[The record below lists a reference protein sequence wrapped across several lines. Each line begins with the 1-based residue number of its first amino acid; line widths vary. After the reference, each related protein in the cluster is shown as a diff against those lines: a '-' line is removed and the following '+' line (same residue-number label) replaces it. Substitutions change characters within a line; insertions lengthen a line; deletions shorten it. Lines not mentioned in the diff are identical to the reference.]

1 MRYSKDPLARAIF
14 RRVVFLGA
22 LIMLVWMPYHILY
35 TNEKL
40 AKEAASAYR
49 IKDIA
54 DSKDALMQVVIEA
67 RESTQIPTVLSVVTI
82 VLLLLAAASISKPVG
97 TLQSFLREI
106 MHDLRGPVASFKH
119 NVEYALAGYKE
130 PKTALEEMQESSET
144 LLEMFDMQSEIIR
157 NYNGEVREPPED
169 VDLSDV
175 ITGLAD
181 MFESAAESKGVKL
194 SCNVPLE
201 PIVVRS
207 HRQKLL
213 RLVSNLVDNAVKYT
227 DKGSISVSLVRKF
240 PGRVKLTVAD
250 TGIGVSKECQKH
262 IFERFYRAERSSS
275 RPGDGNGLAYVDS
288 VVKLYGGTIDCK
300 SDLGKGTA
308 INVILPL
315 DMAPRFS
322 LLRPCA
328 RLLSWRKR

>member
-14 RRVVFLGA
+14 RRVVILGA
-22 LIMLVWMPYHILY
+22 LIMLVWMPYHILD
-35 TNEKL
+35 TDKKL
-40 AKEAASAYR
+40 AKDAASAYR
-49 IKDIA
+49 MKSLA
-54 DSKDALMQVVIEA
+54 ESKDALMQVVLEA
-67 RESTQIPTVLSVVTI
+67 RKSTRIPTVLFVVTI

-106 MHDLRGPVASFKH
+106 IHDLRGPVSSFKH

-157 NYNGEVREPPED
+157 NYNGEVREPLED
-169 VDLSDV
+169 VDISDV

-181 MFESAAESKGVKL
+181 MFESAAEAKGVKL
-194 SCNVPLE
+194 SCDVPSE

-227 DKGSISVSLVRKF
+227 DKGSVSVSLVRKF

-250 TGIGVSKECQKH
+250 TGIGMSKDCQKH
-262 IFERFYRAERSSS
+262 MFERFYRAERSSS

-288 VVKLYGGTIDCK
+288 VVRLYGGTIDCK
-300 SDLGKGTA
+300 SALNKGTT
-308 INVILPL
+308 ITVILPL
-315 DMAPRFS
+315 DMTPRFS
-322 LLRPCA
+322 LLRRGS
-328 RLLSWRKR
+328 RLS

>member
-22 LIMLVWMPYHILY
+22 LIMLVWMPYHIRD

-40 AKEAASAYR
+40 AKDAVSAYR
-49 IKDIA
+49 LKGIA

-67 RESTQIPTVLSVVTI
+67 RKSTWIPTALSLVTI

-106 MHDLRGPVASFKH
+106 IHDLRGPVASLKH

-181 MFESAAESKGVKL
+181 LFESAAEAKGVKL
-194 SCNVPLE
+194 GYSVPPE

-207 HRQKLL
+207 HRQRLL

-227 DKGSISVSLVRKF
+227 DKGTISVSLERKF
-240 PGRVKLTVAD
+240 PGRVRLTVAD
-250 TGIGVSKECQKH
+250 TGVGMSKECQGH
-262 IFERFYRAERSSS
+262 MFERFYRAERTSS

-288 VVKLYGGTIDCK
+288 VVKLYGGTIGCK
-300 SDLGKGTA
+300 SALGNGTT
-308 INVILPL
+308 ITVVLPL
-315 DMAPRFS
+315 DMTP
-322 LLRPCA
+322 
-328 RLLSWRKR
+328 

>member
-67 RESTQIPTVLSVVTI
+67 RESTQIPTALSVVTI

-181 MFESAAESKGVKL
+181 MFKSAAEAKGVKL
-194 SCNVPLE
+194 GCDVPSE

-240 PGRVKLTVAD
+240 PGRIKLTVAD

-315 DMAPRFS
+315 DMTPRFS
-322 LLRPCA
+322 LSRSCS

>member
-67 RESTQIPTVLSVVTI
+67 RESTQIPTALSVVTI

-130 PKTALEEMQESSET
+130 PKTALEEMHESSET

-194 SCNVPLE
+194 SCDVPLE

-288 VVKLYGGTIDCK
+288 VVKLYGGAIDCK

-315 DMAPRFS
+315 DMTPRFS
-322 LLRPCA
+322 LSRSCS

>member
-67 RESTQIPTVLSVVTI
+67 RESTQIPTALSVVTI

-194 SCNVPLE
+194 SCDVPLE

-240 PGRVKLTVAD
+240 PGRIKLTVAD
-250 TGIGVSKECQKH
+250 TGIGISKECQKH

-300 SDLGKGTA
+300 SDLGKGTS

-322 LLRPCA
+322 LSRSCS

>member
-67 RESTQIPTVLSVVTI
+67 RESTQIPTALSVVTI

-97 TLQSFLREI
+97 TLQAFLREI

-169 VDLSDV
+169 VDLSDG

-194 SCNVPLE
+194 SCDVPLE

-240 PGRVKLTVAD
+240 PGRIKLTVAD
-250 TGIGVSKECQKH
+250 TGIGISKECQKH

-288 VVKLYGGTIDCK
+288 VVKLYGGAIDCK

-322 LLRPCA
+322 LLRPCS

>member
-1 MRYSKDPLARAIF
+1 
-14 RRVVFLGA
+14 
-22 LIMLVWMPYHILY
+22 MLVWMPYHILY

-40 AKEAASAYR
+40 AKEADSAYR
-49 IKDIA
+49 LKGLA
-54 DSKDALMQVVIEA
+54 ESKDALMQVVIEA
-67 RESTQIPTVLSVVTI
+67 RESTWIPTALSVVTI

-106 MHDLRGPVASFKH
+106 IHDLRGPVSSFKH

-130 PKTALEEMQESSET
+130 PKTALEEMQES
-144 LLEMFDMQSEIIR
+144 
-157 NYNGEVREPPED
+157 
-169 VDLSDV
+169 DV
-175 ITGLAD
+175 IGGLAD
-181 MFESAAESKGVKL
+181 MFESAAEAKGVKL
-194 SCNVPLE
+194 GCDVPSE

-250 TGIGVSKECQKH
+250 TGIGMAKDCQKH
-262 IFERFYRAERSSS
+262 MFERFYRAERSST

-288 VVKLYGGTIDCK
+288 VVRLYSGTIDCN
-300 SDLGKGTA
+300 SALGKGTT
-308 INVILPL
+308 ITVVLPL
-315 DMAPRFS
+315 DMTP
-322 LLRPCA
+322 
-328 RLLSWRKR
+328 

>member
-1 MRYSKDPLARAIF
+1 MRYSKNPLARAIF
-14 RRVVFLGA
+14 RKVVFLGA
-22 LIMLVWMPYHILY
+22 LIMLAWMPYHIID

-40 AKEAASAYR
+40 AKEADSAYR
-49 IKDIA
+49 MKGMA

-67 RESTQIPTVLSVVTI
+67 RESTRIPTVLFVVTI

-106 MHDLRGPVASFKH
+106 IHDLRGPVASFKH

-157 NYNGEVREPPED
+157 NYNGEVREPFED

-175 ITGLAD
+175 ISGLVD
-181 MFESAAESKGVKL
+181 MFESAAGSKGVKL
-194 SCNVPLE
+194 GCDVPSE

-227 DKGSISVSLVRKF
+227 DKGSISVSLERKF

-250 TGIGVSKECQKH
+250 TGIGMSKECQKH
-262 IFERFYRAERSSS
+262 MFERFYRAERSSS

-288 VVKLYGGTIDCK
+288 VVRLYGGSIDCN
-300 SDLGKGTA
+300 SALGKGTA
-308 INVILPL
+308 ITVILPL
-315 DMAPRFS
+315 DMAPRF
-322 LLRPCA
+322 R
-328 RLLSWRKR
+328 WR

>member
-67 RESTQIPTVLSVVTI
+67 RESTQIPTALSVVTI

-181 MFESAAESKGVKL
+181 MFKSAAEAKGVKL
-194 SCNVPLE
+194 GCDVPSE

-227 DKGSISVSLVRKF
+227 DKGSISISLVRKF
-240 PGRVKLTVAD
+240 PGRIKLTVAD

-328 RLLSWRKR
+328 RLFSRRKR

>member
-1 MRYSKDPLARAIF
+1 MRYSKNPLARAIF
-14 RRVVFLGA
+14 RKVVFLGA
-22 LIMLVWMPYHILY
+22 LIMLAWMPYHIID

-40 AKEAASAYR
+40 AKEADSAYR
-49 IKDIA
+49 MKGMA

-67 RESTQIPTVLSVVTI
+67 RESTRIPTVLFVVTI

-97 TLQSFLREI
+97 TLQSFLRDI
-106 MHDLRGPVASFKH
+106 IHDLRGPVASFKH

-157 NYNGEVREPPED
+157 NYNGEVREPFED

-175 ITGLAD
+175 ISGLVD
-181 MFESAAESKGVKL
+181 MFESAAGSKGVKL
-194 SCNVPLE
+194 ACDVPSE

-227 DKGSISVSLVRKF
+227 DKGSISVSLARKF

-250 TGIGVSKECQKH
+250 TGIGMSKECQKH
-262 IFERFYRAERSSS
+262 MFERFYRAERSSS

-288 VVKLYGGTIDCK
+288 VVRLYGGSIDCN
-300 SDLGKGTA
+300 SALGKGTA
-308 INVILPL
+308 ITVILPL
-315 DMAPRFS
+315 DMAPRF
-322 LLRPCA
+322 R
-328 RLLSWRKR
+328 WR

>member
-1 MRYSKDPLARAIF
+1 MRYSKNPLARAIF
-14 RRVVFLGA
+14 RKVVFLGA
-22 LIMLVWMPYHILY
+22 LIMLAWMPYHIID

-40 AKEAASAYR
+40 AKEADSAYR
-49 IKDIA
+49 MKGMA

-67 RESTQIPTVLSVVTI
+67 RESTRIPTVLFVVTI

-97 TLQSFLREI
+97 TLQSFLRDI
-106 MHDLRGPVASFKH
+106 IHDLRGPVASFKH

-157 NYNGEVREPPED
+157 NYNGEVREPFED

-175 ITGLAD
+175 ISGLVD
-181 MFESAAESKGVKL
+181 MFESAAGSKGVKL
-194 SCNVPLE
+194 ACDVPSE

-227 DKGSISVSLVRKF
+227 DKGSISVSLARKF

-250 TGIGVSKECQKH
+250 TGIGMSKECQKH
-262 IFERFYRAERSSS
+262 MFERFYRAERSSS

-288 VVKLYGGTIDCK
+288 VVRLYGGSIDCN
-300 SDLGKGTA
+300 SALGKGTA
-308 INVILPL
+308 ITVILPL
-315 DMAPRFS
+315 DMAPRF
-322 LLRPCA
+322 R
-328 RLLSWRKR
+328 WH

>member
-1 MRYSKDPLARAIF
+1 MRYSKNPLARAIF
-14 RRVVFLGA
+14 RKVVFLGA
-22 LIMLVWMPYHILY
+22 LIMLAWMPYHIID

-40 AKEAASAYR
+40 AKEADSAYR
-49 IKDIA
+49 MKGMA

-67 RESTQIPTVLSVVTI
+67 RESTWIPTVLSVVTI

-97 TLQSFLREI
+97 TLQSFLRDI
-106 MHDLRGPVASFKH
+106 IHDLRGPVASFKH

-144 LLEMFDMQSEIIR
+144 LLEMFDVQSEIIR
-157 NYNGEVREPPED
+157 NYNGEVREPFED

-175 ITGLAD
+175 ISGLVD
-181 MFESAAESKGVKL
+181 MFESAAGSKGVKL
-194 SCNVPLE
+194 ACDVPSE
-201 PIVVRS
+201 PIVVRA

-213 RLVSNLVDNAVKYT
+213 RLASNLVDNAVKYT

-250 TGIGVSKECQKH
+250 TGIGMSKDCQKH
-262 IFERFYRAERSSS
+262 MFERFYRAERSSS

-288 VVKLYGGTIDCK
+288 VVRLYGGTIDCK
-300 SDLGKGTA
+300 SALNKGTT
-308 INVILPL
+308 ITVILPL
-315 DMAPRFS
+315 DMTPRFS
-322 LLRPCA
+322 LLRRGS
-328 RLLSWRKR
+328 RLS

>member
-1 MRYSKDPLARAIF
+1 MRYSKNPLARAIF

-22 LIMLVWMPYHILY
+22 LIMLVWMPYHILH
-35 TNEKL
+35 TDEKL
-40 AKEAASAYR
+40 ATAAAFAYR
-49 IKDIA
+49 MKGLA
-54 DSKDALMQVVIEA
+54 ESKDALMQVVAEA
-67 RESTQIPTVLSVVTI
+67 RESTRIPMVLFVVTI

-106 MHDLRGPVASFKH
+106 IHDLRGPVASFKH

-144 LLEMFDMQSEIIR
+144 LLEMFDVQSEIIR
-157 NYNGEVREPPED
+157 NYNGEFKEPFED

-175 ITGLAD
+175 VGGLAD

-194 SCNVPLE
+194 SCDVPSE

-227 DKGSISVSLVRKF
+227 DKGSISVSLERKF

-250 TGIGVSKECQKH
+250 TGIGMSKECQKH
-262 IFERFYRAERSSS
+262 MFERFYRAERSSS

-288 VVKLYGGTIDCK
+288 VVRLYGGTIGCN
-300 SDLGKGTA
+300 SGLGRGTA
-308 INVILPL
+308 ITVILPL
-315 DMAPRFS
+315 DMAPRF
-322 LLRPCA
+322 R
-328 RLLSWRKR
+328 WH

>member
-67 RESTQIPTVLSVVTI
+67 RESTQIPTALSVVTI
-82 VLLLLAAASISKPVG
+82 VLLLLAAASISKPVV

-194 SCNVPLE
+194 SCDVPLE

-300 SDLGKGTA
+300 SDLSKGTS

-315 DMAPRFS
+315 DMAPCFS

-328 RLLSWRKR
+328 RLFSRRKR

>member
-22 LIMLVWMPYHILY
+22 LIMLVWMPYHIRD

-40 AKEAASAYR
+40 AKDAASAYR
-49 IKDIA
+49 LNVTA

-67 RESTQIPTVLSVVTI
+67 RKSTWIPTALSLVTI

-106 MHDLRGPVASFKH
+106 IHDLRGPVASFKH

-157 NYNGEVREPPED
+157 NYNGEVREPLED

-175 ITGLAD
+175 IGGLVD
-181 MFESAAESKGVKL
+181 MFGSAAESKGVKL
-194 SCNVPLE
+194 SCDMPPE
-201 PIVVRS
+201 SIVVRS

-227 DKGSISVSLVRKF
+227 DKGSISVSLERKF
-240 PGRVKLTVAD
+240 PSRVKLTVAD
-250 TGIGVSKECQKH
+250 TGIGMAKDCQRH

-288 VVKLYGGTIDCK
+288 VVKLYGGTIDCN
-300 SDLGKGTA
+300 SALDKGTT
-308 INVILPL
+308 ITVILPV
-315 DMAPRFS
+315 DMTPRFS
-322 LLRPCA
+322 LLRTL
-328 RLLSWRKR
+328 RE

>member
-1 MRYSKDPLARAIF
+1 MRYSKNPLARAIF

-22 LIMLVWMPYHILY
+22 LIMLAWMPYHIID

-40 AKEAASAYR
+40 ATAAASAYR
-49 IKDIA
+49 MKGLA
-54 DSKDALMQVVIEA
+54 ESKDALMQVVAEA
-67 RESTQIPTVLSVVTI
+67 RKSTRIPMVLFVVTI

-106 MHDLRGPVASFKH
+106 IHDLRGPVASFKH

-144 LLEMFDMQSEIIR
+144 LLEMFDVQSEIIR
-157 NYNGEVREPPED
+157 NYNGEFKEPFED

-175 ITGLAD
+175 VGGLAD

-194 SCNVPLE
+194 SCDVPSE

-227 DKGSISVSLVRKF
+227 DKGSISVSLERKF
-240 PGRVKLTVAD
+240 LGRVKLTVAD
-250 TGIGVSKECQKH
+250 TGIGMSKECQKH
-262 IFERFYRAERSSS
+262 MLERFYRAERSSS

-288 VVKLYGGTIDCK
+288 VVRLYGGSIDCN
-300 SDLGKGTA
+300 SGLGKGTA
-308 INVILPL
+308 ITVILPL
-315 DMAPRFS
+315 DMAPHFR
-322 LLRPCA
+322 
-328 RLLSWRKR
+328 WR

>member
-1 MRYSKDPLARAIF
+1 MRYSRDPLARAIF
-14 RRVVFLGA
+14 RKVVFLGA
-22 LIMLVWMPYHILY
+22 LIMLVWMPYHIRD
-35 TNEKL
+35 TNERL
-40 AKEAASAYR
+40 AREADSAYR
-49 IKDIA
+49 MKGLA
-54 DSKDALMQVVIEA
+54 DSKEALRQVVAEA
-67 RESTQIPTVLSVVTI
+67 REATRAPTALFAVTI

-106 MHDLRGPVASFKH
+106 IHDLRGPVASFKH

-130 PKTALEEMQESSET
+130 PKAALEEMQESSET

-157 NYNGEVREPPED
+157 NYNGEIREPLES

-175 ITGLAD
+175 VGGLAD

-194 SCNVPLE
+194 GCSVPPE

-227 DKGSISVSLVRKF
+227 DRGAISVSLERKF

-250 TGIGVSKECQKH
+250 TGIGMEKDSQRH
-262 IFERFYRAERSSS
+262 MFERFYRAERSSS

-288 VVKLYGGTIDCK
+288 VVKLYGGSIDCK
-300 SDLGKGTA
+300 SALGKGTTIA
-308 INVILPL
+308 VVLPL
-315 DMAPRFS
+315 DMKPRFS
-322 LLRPCA
+322 LLR
-328 RLLSWRKR
+328 RGG

>member
-67 RESTQIPTVLSVVTI
+67 RESTQIPTALSVVTI

-169 VDLSDV
+169 IDLSDV

-194 SCNVPLE
+194 SCDVPLE

-240 PGRVKLTVAD
+240 PD
-250 TGIGVSKECQKH
+250 TGIGISKECQKH

-328 RLLSWRKR
+328 RLFSRRKR

>member
-1 MRYSKDPLARAIF
+1 M
-14 RRVVFLGA
+14 
-22 LIMLVWMPYHILY
+22 
-35 TNEKL
+35 
-40 AKEAASAYR
+40 
-49 IKDIA
+49 
-54 DSKDALMQVVIEA
+54 
-67 RESTQIPTVLSVVTI
+67 
-82 VLLLLAAASISKPVG
+82 LLLAAASISKPVG

-106 MHDLRGPVASFKH
+106 IHDLRGPVSSFKH

-157 NYNGEVREPPED
+157 NYNGEVREPLED

-175 ITGLAD
+175 IGGLAD
-181 MFESAAESKGVKL
+181 MFESAAEAKGVKL
-194 SCNVPLE
+194 GCDVPSE

-250 TGIGVSKECQKH
+250 TGIGMAKDCQKH
-262 IFERFYRAERSSS
+262 MFERFYRAERSSS

-288 VVKLYGGTIDCK
+288 VVRLYSGTIDCN
-300 SDLGKGTA
+300 SALGKGTT
-308 INVILPL
+308 ITVVLPL
-315 DMAPRFS
+315 DMTP
-322 LLRPCA
+322 
-328 RLLSWRKR
+328 

>member
-40 AKEAASAYR
+40 AKEADSAYR
-49 IKDIA
+49 LKGLA
-54 DSKDALMQVVIEA
+54 ESKDALMQVVIKA
-67 RESTQIPTVLSVVTI
+67 RESTWIPTALSVVTI

-106 MHDLRGPVASFKH
+106 IHDLRGPVSSLKH

-157 NYNGEVREPPED
+157 NYNGEVREPLED

-175 ITGLAD
+175 IGGLAD
-181 MFESAAESKGVKL
+181 MFESAAEAKGVKL
-194 SCNVPLE
+194 GCDVPSE

-227 DKGSISVSLVRKF
+227 DKGTISVSLGRKF
-240 PGRVKLTVAD
+240 PGRVRLTVAD
-250 TGIGVSKECQKH
+250 TGVGMSKECQGH
-262 IFERFYRAERSSS
+262 MFERFYRAARTSS

-288 VVKLYGGTIDCK
+288 VVKLYGGTIGCK
-300 SDLGKGTA
+300 SALGKGTT
-308 INVILPL
+308 ITVVLPL
-315 DMAPRFS
+315 DMTP
-322 LLRPCA
+322 
-328 RLLSWRKR
+328 